1 MVGGGA
7 AGVYAAI
14 QAKKLAPFLNVII
27 VEKGRLLSKVVTC
40 LPVILCCATLPA
52 TVMKILYLLT

>member
-14 QAKKLAPFLNVII
+14 QAKKLAPFLNVIV
-27 VEKGRLLSKVVTC
+27 VEKGRLLSKVVTRLPLIYAVPVPHC
-40 LPVILCCATLPA
+40 LPL
-52 TVMKILYLLT
+52 